1 MAKNKGDNVSED
13 RKPQQ
18 VVGGV
23 TATMFKSTVK
33 SAKAID
39 HDMASCRGDKA
50 ATMEKFK
57 DAGGNKKA
65 LKWSIAVESMSEDVG
80 TDFLHCFC
88 EYLKALG
95 VVSDFDFKMAQGQL
109 FEGKKDDAGEDE
121 DDEEGAEPED
131 DEDDI
136 GKQQA
141 DAFTAAH
148 GAN

>member
-13 RKPQQ
+13 RKPQT

-23 TATMFKSTVK
+23 TATMFRSTVK
-33 SAKAID
+33 SAKSID

-65 LKWSIAVESMSEDVG
+65 LKWSMAVESMGEDVG

-88 EYLKALG
+88 SYLKELG

-109 FEGKKDDAGEDE
+109 FEGKKADAEEDDDA
-121 DDEEGAEPED
+121 GAEPED
-131 DEDDI
+131 DEDDV
-136 GKQQA
+136 GSKQA
-141 DAFTAAH
+141 AAFTAVH